1 MSPSR
6 LSWFVALLALSLAA
20 PLQAQSASEH
30 AMHGPRRVTPAL
42 QPAGADRELAA
53 PASRYTPGAERLSAR
68 KHIGWGAVLGA
79 AAGVL
84 TGLAVVT
91 TCGELCHSNAVAGMA
106 LHVGLGT
113 LAGAG
118 AGALVYEIRR

>member
-1 MSPSR
+1 
-6 LSWFVALLALSLAA
+6 
-20 PLQAQSASEH
+20 
-30 AMHGPRRVTPAL
+30 
-42 QPAGADRELAA
+42 
-53 PASRYTPGAERLSAR
+53 
-68 KHIGWGAVLGA
+68 
-79 AAGVL
+79 L

-91 TCGELCHSNAVAGMA
+91 TCGELCHSNTVAGMA